1 MPLPMFKTKLVRILS
16 NILNSTSKFGIET
29 INAFP
34 LQGYH
39 TEKKP
44 YICVRTWNYY
54 DQNNALKAIRA
65 VGMCTASDNLNCQYY
80 YRKEGTNLFRV
91 SVNNYNP
98 ISDNDASQNRTLVLT
113 WDIKTYSSRKTGEVS
128 NAKYEEDVVF
138 IIYITVHWKDD
149 PEPLK
154 QICLIDVETA
164 PDPRLITVICEN
176 QTNLLKAFA
185 LCLKCLAPDIHIG
198 VLEWIFNHMSLK
210 PMSLKK
216 ITKWQYQYNMIKKFY
231 PKAKKSSL
239 AYYLRECN
247 LDNKVDLSIHR
258 INKYYEKAL
267 KETNA
272 TMAEQM
278 REVAKYC
285 IINTLSCQQLMVKH
299 NVINE
304 YREVASIAFILL
316 FNTHYFAIGIKV
328 RNLLSAKTGKYPGAY
343 VFPLVKDLKNR
354 RPVISLDFAS
364 LYPSLIMTYNLSP
377 DKIILSRERAESL
390 KESGKRLH
398 EINFKYNSRDVLAWS
413 IEHENQAEMKGLYPK
428 VLKEFLIKRNSLKRC
443 LAPLN
448 DRKEE
453 LEKEI
458 SLAEIRGENIT
469 DALKSKYSS
478 VSFID
483 TYLDT
488 KSLALKVYMNTFYSE
503 AENSGFPFFLR
514 ALASGDTDSLY
525 LVCPEECFQ
534 KCDEAY
540 DNGNGISKEE
550 YWSRI

>member
-1 MPLPMFKTKLVRILS
+1 MPTEVSDDTKYVNGLSIYILRITVPEKMPLPMFKTKLVRILS

-65 VGMCTASDNLNCQYY
+65 VGMCTASDNLNCH
-80 YRKEGTNLFRV
+80 
-91 SVNNYNP
+91 
-98 ISDNDASQNRTLVLT
+98 ASQNRTLVLT

-328 RNLLSAKTGKYPGAY
+328 QTGKYPGAY

-354 RPVISLDFAS
+354 RP
-364 LYPSLIMTYNLSP
+364 
-377 DKIILSRERAESL
+377 
-390 KESGKRLH
+390 
-398 EINFKYNSRDVLAWS
+398 
-413 IEHENQAEMKGLYPK
+413 
-428 VLKEFLIKRNSLKRC
+428 
-443 LAPLN
+443 
-448 DRKEE
+448 
-453 LEKEI
+453 
-458 SLAEIRGENIT
+458 
-469 DALKSKYSS
+469 
-478 VSFID
+478 
-483 TYLDT
+483 
-488 KSLALKVYMNTFYSE
+488 
-503 AENSGFPFFLR
+503 
-514 ALASGDTDSLY
+514 
-525 LVCPEECFQ
+525 
-534 KCDEAY
+534 
-540 DNGNGISKEE
+540 
-550 YWSRI
+550 